1 MSNKKLQDEIRQILK
16 DAEGWAYAYLKVAT
30 GNDGNTMLL
39 EFDVNSEGIEVDT
52 GYNIVP
58 LQYMVEYC
66 NYTVLGVVLE
76 YHNKV
81 EIEIEGVYD
90 AE

>member
-30 GNDGNTMLL
+30 GNVENAMLL
-39 EFDVNSEGIEVDT
+39 ELNVDYSGIEVDT

-58 LQYMVEYC
+58 LQYMLEYC